1 MNLSAETKN
10 ARQVTLTG
18 VPTGDLKM
26 QTKIIPI
33 PTRRRNPDR
42 AAMATMAAEL
52 RMLRLEIAELREIIR
67 VTTTPT
73 PWGLGE
79 RP

>member
-1 MNLSAETKN
+1 
-10 ARQVTLTG
+10 
-18 VPTGDLKM
+18 M
-26 QTKIIPI
+26 QTKIIPL

-42 AAMATMAAEL
+42 AATVAITAEL
-52 RMLRLEIAELREIIR
+52 RQLRLEIAELREIIR

-73 PWGLGE
+73 PWGMGD

>member
-1 MNLSAETKN
+1 
-10 ARQVTLTG
+10 
-18 VPTGDLKM
+18 M
-26 QTKIIPI
+26 QTKIIPL

-42 AAMATMAAEL
+42 AMSTMAAEL
-52 RMLRLEIAELREIIR
+52 RQLRLEIAELREIIR
-67 VTTTPT
+67 VTTMPT

>member
-1 MNLSAETKN
+1 
-10 ARQVTLTG
+10 
-18 VPTGDLKM
+18 M
-26 QTKIIPI
+26 QTKIIPL

-42 AAMATMAAEL
+42 AAMTTMAAEL
-52 RMLRLEIAELREIIR
+52 RQLRLEIAELRESIR
-67 VTTTPT
+67 VTTMPS

>member
-1 MNLSAETKN
+1 
-10 ARQVTLTG
+10 
-18 VPTGDLKM
+18 M
-26 QTKIIPI
+26 QTKIISL

-42 AAMATMAAEL
+42 AAMSTMAAEL
-52 RMLRLEIAELREIIR
+52 RQLRLEIAELREIIR